1 MRKNANNIKT
11 FGGGGGGGG
20 APPPPRFMPF
30 ALLREQTQTD
40 PRARPAPARG
50 EPPLRGWAAPW
61 RPCEASALQSVHNE
75 ASHGLGRAARPGPPQ
90 RKKKTPQRYR
100 AARLRSTTMK
110 KNDR

>member
-1 MRKNANNIKT
+1 
-11 FGGGGGGGG
+11 
-20 APPPPRFMPF
+20 MPF